1 MLKELGRVKWYLG
14 NGNAFV
20 GIETVSGLPDD
31 IFVEDP
37 TEKHKKRIQKLEAFE
52 TYIRNNA
59 ALIPNYAE
67 RYRYGETISSAFA
80 ESTSC

>member
-1 MLKELGRVKWYLG
+1 
-14 NGNAFV
+14 
-20 GIETVSGLPDD
+20 VSGLPDD
-31 IFVEDP
+31 IFREDP
-37 TEKHKKRIQKLEAFE
+37 AEKHKKRIQKLEAFE

-67 RYRYGETISSAFA
+67 RYRYGGTISTAFA